1 MLSLKLRK
9 NESRTSYIRYGGGIV
24 SAGQNTQHSVL
35 SVCSEH
41 RAMLKSIAVNVRKPK
56 GKILKIFKVYVNIER

>member
-1 MLSLKLRK
+1 MYELK
-9 NESRTSYIRYGGGIV
+9 RYGGGIV

-35 SVCSEH
+35 SVRFAH

-56 GKILKIFKVYVNIER
+56 VKF